1 MIEDAYISYETAKL
15 LQSLPAQ
22 CRIEATYHKV
32 YHITTKKLVNVRNVP
47 TRFVRCYIPAYT
59 QQVVQRWLREKYDIQ
74 VVVLTRRGVRVEGKP
89 VWYYDLTSIMD
100 PRKTECICGKFKT
113 CEEAMEGGIMYAVTY
128 HVK

>member
-15 LQSLPAQ
+15 LQSLPAE

-74 VVVLTRRGVRVEGKP
+74 VVVLTRKGLRVEGNP
-89 VWYYDLTSIMD
+89 VWFYDLVDVNT
-100 PRKTECICGKFKT
+100 RKTEGICGMFKT
-113 CEEAMEGGIMYAVTY
+113 HEEAMEGGIMYAVTY
-128 HVK
+128 YVK